1 MKKLLSLMALFVIS
15 LLTVSMVS
23 ATSEAS
29 TLGDLKMV
37 DVKVEVNDEEMSNT
51 PLTVERGEEFEVNVD
66 FEISG
71 DGNGNEV
78 KDDAKNIEAEAQ
90 LLGYDKK
97 DAEDSAVVKKV
108 TYGTKGTGVTL
119 KLTVPNDFVYK
130 DATLRVRVS
139 GGANEADLTVD
150 YKLYVE
156 ST

>member
-1 MKKLLSLMALFVIS
+1 M
-15 LLTVSMVS
+15 
-23 ATSEAS
+23 
-29 TLGDLKMV
+29 
-37 DVKVEVNDEEMSNT
+37 
-51 PLTVERGEEFEVNVD
+51 
-66 FEISG
+66 
-71 DGNGNEV
+71 
-78 KDDAKNIEAEAQ
+78 
-90 LLGYDKK
+90 GYDKK

-156 ST
+156 SPSHSVKIADVSFSPGLTVKAGKSLLSTVLVENVGEKDEEDVKVTVAVPELGISASVTLTVYSPALVS